1 LGLILYRSLT
11 GTIVKFIAFAVVAT
25 LALSS
30 LPALASL
37 ELAAKNACTAC
48 HAPAR
53 KILGP
58 SYADV
63 AKRYAGQKDAV
74 ATLAESIRQGGAGKW
89 GPVPM
94 PAQPALSDADLK
106 TLAAWVLAGAK

>member
-1 LGLILYRSLT
+1 M
-11 GTIVKFIAFAVVAT
+11 KIAASAV
-25 LALSS
+25 LAALAFSS

-37 ELAAKNACTAC
+37 ELATKNACTAC
-48 HAPAR
+48 HAPDR

-58 SYADV
+58 AYADV
-63 AKRYAGQKDAV
+63 AKKYAGQKDA
-74 ATLAESIRQGGAGKW
+74 AAMLAESIRKGGAGKW

-106 TLAAWVLAGAK
+106 ALAAWVLAGAK

>member
-1 LGLILYRSLT
+1 MKT
-11 GTIVKFIAFAVVAT
+11 TAPFAFAASAVFAT
-25 LALSS
+25 LTLSS
-30 LPALASL
+30 LPAQANL

-48 HAPAR
+48 HAPDR

-63 AKRYAGQKDAV
+63 AKKYAGQKDAV
-74 ATLAESIRQGGAGKW
+74 ATLADSIRKGGAGKW